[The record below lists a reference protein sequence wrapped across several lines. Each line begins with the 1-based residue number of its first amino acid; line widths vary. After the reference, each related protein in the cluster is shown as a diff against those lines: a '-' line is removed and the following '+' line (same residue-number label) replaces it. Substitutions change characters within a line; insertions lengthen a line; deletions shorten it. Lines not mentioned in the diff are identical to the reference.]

1 MLSISNICCI
11 FALLFFYVPNYTKED
26 NFMKEKLGFHQNLLI
41 GSLLFGLFFG
51 AGNLIFPVQMG
62 QQAGNHT
69 FAATIGFLITGVGL
83 PIVGIIASALSRS
96 ESLFH
101 MARPVSS
108 RYASIFT
115 CLLYLT
121 IGPLF
126 AIPRTATVAFEV
138 GIHPFIADENLKF
151 GLIIFS
157 FIFFAF
163 TIYFSLKPG
172 QILDWVGKYLTPI
185 FLVLLSILLVATF
198 INPMGQVSTYP
209 AQGNYATQPLFTGLL
224 DGYNTMDALA
234 SVAFAIIIISNTQK
248 LGVKNPNAI
257 AIETCKS
264 GLVSVVGMAVIYS
277 SLAYMGATSLGSVDR
292 ADNGGSIL
300 SMVSNHY
307 FGFTGKVL
315 LAAIVG
321 IACVKTAIGLIT
333 SCSEMFSE
341 MFPNTVSYKKYAII
355 FTVFSFVIA
364 NFGLSNII
372 QLSIPVLMF
381 LYPLVITLILLSL
394 LAPLTNKQSDIYKWT
409 TGLTVIAAVFDLCKA
424 LPAPLQENDIVK
436 SLVNFAHL
444 YLPGFDYGFG
454 WILPAFGGFILG
466 LIIWIARGKN
476 ASISR

>member
-1 MLSISNICCI
+1 MKQKLS
-11 FALLFFYVPNYTKED
+11 FQ
-26 NFMKEKLGFHQNLLI
+26 QNLLI

-62 QQAGNHT
+62 QQAGDHAFT
-69 FAATIGFLITGVGL
+69 ATIGFLITGVGL
-83 PIVGIIASALSRS
+83 PILGIIASALSRS
-96 ESLFH
+96 ESLFD
-101 MARPVSS
+101 MARPISS

-138 GIHPFIADENLKF
+138 GIHPFISDGYLKL

-157 FIFFAF
+157 LIFFAF

-185 FLVLLSILLVATF
+185 FLVLLSILLIATF
-198 INPMGQVSTYP
+198 VNSMGQASQFP

-234 SVAFAIIIISNTQK
+234 SVAFAIIIISNIQK
-248 LGVKNPNAI
+248 LGVKNPQSI

-264 GLVSVVGMAVIYS
+264 GLVSVIGMTIIYG
-277 SLAYMGATSLGSVDR
+277 SLAYMGATSLGSVNR

-307 FGFTGKVL
+307 FGFTGQIL
-315 LAAIVG
+315 LAFIVG
-321 IACVKTAIGLIT
+321 IACIKTAIGLIT

-341 MFPNTVSYKKYAII
+341 MFPNSVSYKKYAVL
-355 FTVFSFVIA
+355 FTVFSFIIA

-394 LAPLTNKQSDIYKWT
+394 LAPFINKQSDVYRWT
-409 TGLTVIAAVFDLCKA
+409 TGFTVIAAFFDLCKS
-424 LPAPLQENDIVK
+424 LPQPLQENLIVK
-436 SLVNFAHL
+436 QLVNFAHS

-454 WILPAFGGFILG
+454 WIIPALYGFFIG
-466 LIIWIARGKN
+466 LIIWTIRSKKRKSA
-476 ASISR
+476 

>member
-1 MLSISNICCI
+1 MKQKLS
-11 FALLFFYVPNYTKED
+11 FQ
-26 NFMKEKLGFHQNLLI
+26 QNLLI

-62 QQAGNHT
+62 QQAGDHAFT
-69 FAATIGFLITGVGL
+69 ATIGFLITGVGL
-83 PIVGIIASALSRS
+83 PILGIIASALSRS
-96 ESLFH
+96 ESLFD
-101 MARPVSS
+101 MARPISS

-138 GIHPFIADENLKF
+138 GIHPFISDGYLKL

-157 FIFFAF
+157 LIFFAF

-185 FLVLLSILLVATF
+185 FLVLLSILLIATF
-198 INPMGQVSTYP
+198 VNPMGQASQFP

-234 SVAFAIIIISNTQK
+234 SVAFAIIIISNIQK
-248 LGVKNPNAI
+248 LGVKNPQSI

-264 GLVSVVGMAVIYS
+264 GLVSVIGMTIIYG
-277 SLAYMGATSLGSVDR
+277 SLAYMGATSLGSVNR

-307 FGFTGKVL
+307 FGFTGQIL
-315 LAAIVG
+315 LAFIVG
-321 IACVKTAIGLIT
+321 IACIKTAIGLIT

-341 MFPNTVSYKKYAII
+341 MFPNSVSYKKYAVL
-355 FTVFSFVIA
+355 FTVFSFIIA

-394 LAPLTNKQSDIYKWT
+394 LAPFINKQSDVYRWT
-409 TGLTVIAAVFDLCKA
+409 TGFTVIAAFFDLCKS
-424 LPAPLQENDIVK
+424 LPQPLQENLIVK
-436 SLVNFAHL
+436 QLVNFAHS

-454 WILPAFGGFILG
+454 WIIPALYGFFIG
-466 LIIWIARGKN
+466 LIIWTIRSKKRKSA
-476 ASISR
+476 

>member
-1 MLSISNICCI
+1 MKQKLS
-11 FALLFFYVPNYTKED
+11 YQ
-26 NFMKEKLGFHQNLLI
+26 QNLLI

-62 QQAGNHT
+62 QEAGNHV

-83 PIVGIIASALSRS
+83 PMLGIIASAISKS
-96 ESLFH
+96 ESLFD
-101 MARPVSS
+101 MARPISS

-138 GIHPFIADENLKF
+138 GIHPFISDEHLKL

-157 FIFFAF
+157 FIFFVF

-185 FLVLLSILLVATF
+185 FLILLSILLIATF
-198 INPMGQVSTYP
+198 VSPMGQGSGYS

-234 SVAFAIIIISNTQK
+234 SVAFAIIIISNIKK
-248 LGVKNPNAI
+248 LGIKDSRSI
-257 AIETCKS
+257 SIETCKS
-264 GLVSVVGMAVIYS
+264 GLVSVVGMAIIYS
-277 SLAYMGATSLGSVDR
+277 SLAYMGATSLGSVSR

-307 FGFTGKVL
+307 FGVVGKVL

-341 MFPNTVSYKKYAII
+341 MFPNSISYKKYTII

-364 NFGLSNII
+364 NIGLSNII
-372 QLSIPVLMF
+372 QISIPVLMF
-381 LYPLVITLILLSL
+381 LYPLVITLILLSI
-394 LAPLTNKQSDIYKWT
+394 LTPFINKQSDIYKWT
-409 TGLTVIAAVFDLCKA
+409 TGLTIVAAFFDLCKS
-424 LPAPLQENDIVK
+424 LPQYMKENVMITK
-436 SLVNFAHL
+436 IINFAHL

-454 WILPAFGGFILG
+454 WILPALCGFLIG
-466 LIIWIARGKN
+466 LIIGIIRKKN
-476 ASISR
+476 IHR

>member
-1 MLSISNICCI
+1 
-11 FALLFFYVPNYTKED
+11 
-26 NFMKEKLGFHQNLLI
+26 MKEKLGFHQNLLI

-62 QQAGNHT
+62 QQAGSNA
-69 FAATIGFLITGVGL
+69 FMATIGFLITGVGL
-83 PIVGIIASALSRS
+83 PMLGIIASALSRN
-96 ESLFH
+96 ESLFD
-101 MARPVSS
+101 MAKPISS
-108 RYASIFT
+108 KYSKIFT

-138 GIHPFIADENLKF
+138 GIHPFISDDYLKL
-151 GLIIFS
+151 GLFIFS
-157 FIFFAF
+157 LIFFII

-185 FLVLLSILLVATF
+185 FLVLLSVLLIATF
-198 INPMGQVSTYP
+198 VSPMGQASQYP

-234 SVAFAIIIISNTQK
+234 SVAFAIIIISNIQK
-248 LGVKNPNAI
+248 LGIKEPRLI

-264 GLVSVVGMAVIYS
+264 GFVSVVGMTVIYA
-277 SLAYMGATSLGSVDR
+277 SLAYMGATSLGSVSR
-292 ADNGGSIL
+292 AENGGAIL
-300 SMVSNHY
+300 SLVSNHY
-307 FGFTGKVL
+307 LGVVGKVL

-321 IACVKTAIGLIT
+321 VACVKTAIGLIT
-333 SCSEMFSE
+333 ACSEMFSE
-341 MFPNTVSYKKYAII
+341 MFPKSISYKKYAMV

-364 NFGLSNII
+364 NFGLSNLI

-394 LAPLTNKQSDIYKWT
+394 LAPIINKQGMIYKWT
-409 TGLTVIAAVFDLCKA
+409 TGLTIIAALFDFCKA
-424 LPAPLQENDIVK
+424 LPQALQENVLI
-436 SLVNFAHL
+436 SQIINFAHL

-454 WILPAFGGFILG
+454 WIVPALVGFIIG
-466 LIIWIARGKN
+466 VIFSGTYAKK
-476 ASISR
+476 A

>member
-1 MLSISNICCI
+1 
-11 FALLFFYVPNYTKED
+11 
-26 NFMKEKLGFHQNLLI
+26 MKKKLKFHQNLLI

-69 FAATIGFLITGVGL
+69 FIATIGFLITGVGL
-83 PIVGIIASALSRS
+83 PIIGVIASALSKS
-96 ESLFH
+96 ESLFD
-101 MARPVSS
+101 MAKPISS
-108 RYASIFT
+108 RYATIFT

-138 GIHPFIADENLKF
+138 GIHPFISDEYLKI

-172 QILDWVGKYLTPI
+172 QILEWVGKYLTPI
-185 FLVLLSILLVATF
+185 FLILLSILLIATF
-198 INPMGQVSTYP
+198 VSPMGEVSNYA
-209 AQGNYATQPLFTGLL
+209 AQGNYETQPLFTGLL

-234 SVAFAIIIISNTQK
+234 SVAFAIIIISNIQK
-248 LGVKNPNAI
+248 LGIKDSHSI

-264 GLVSVVGMAVIYS
+264 GLVSVAGMAIIYGA
-277 SLAYMGATSLGSVDR
+277 LAYMGATSLGSVSR

-307 FGFTGKVL
+307 FGVVGEVL

-321 IACVKTAIGLIT
+321 VACVKTAIGLIT

-341 MFPNTVSYKKYAII
+341 MFPNSISYKKYAVI
-355 FTVFSFVIA
+355 FTAFSFVIA
-364 NFGLSNII
+364 NFGLNNLI

-381 LYPLVITLILLSL
+381 LYPLVITLILLSI
-394 LAPLTNKQSDIYKWT
+394 LTPFINKQSDVYKWT
-409 TGLTVIAAVFDLCKA
+409 TALTIIAAFFDFCNA
-424 LPAPLQENDIVK
+424 LPKPFQENIIV
-436 SLVNFAHL
+436 SQLVNFAKV
-444 YLPGFDYGFG
+444 YLPGFNYGFG
-454 WILPAFGGFILG
+454 WIIPSLCGFIIG
-466 LIIWIARGKN
+466 LIIWGVRVKKN
-476 ASISR
+476 SVAII

>member
-1 MLSISNICCI
+1 MKQKLS
-11 FALLFFYVPNYTKED
+11 FQ
-26 NFMKEKLGFHQNLLI
+26 QNLLI

-62 QQAGNHT
+62 QQAGDHAFT
-69 FAATIGFLITGVGL
+69 ATIGFLITGVGL
-83 PIVGIIASALSRS
+83 PILGIIASALSRS
-96 ESLFH
+96 ESLFD
-101 MARPVSS
+101 MARPISS

-138 GIHPFIADENLKF
+138 GIHPFISDGYLKL

-157 FIFFAF
+157 LIFFAF

-185 FLVLLSILLVATF
+185 FLVLLSILLIATF
-198 INPMGQVSTYP
+198 VNPMGQASQFP

-234 SVAFAIIIISNTQK
+234 SVAFAIIIISNIQK
-248 LGVKNPNAI
+248 LGVKNPQSI

-264 GLVSVVGMAVIYS
+264 GLVSVIGMTVIYG
-277 SLAYMGATSLGSVDR
+277 SLAYMGATSLGSVNR

-307 FGFTGKVL
+307 FGFTGQIL
-315 LAAIVG
+315 LAFIVG
-321 IACVKTAIGLIT
+321 IACIKTAIGLIT

-341 MFPNTVSYKKYAII
+341 MFPNSVSYKKYAVL
-355 FTVFSFVIA
+355 FTVFSFIIA

-394 LAPLTNKQSDIYKWT
+394 LAPFINKQSDVYRWT
-409 TGLTVIAAVFDLCKA
+409 TGFTVIAAFFDLCKS
-424 LPAPLQENDIVK
+424 LPQPLQENLIVK
-436 SLVNFAHL
+436 QLVNFAHS

-454 WILPAFGGFILG
+454 WIIPALYGFFIG
-466 LIIWIARGKN
+466 LIIWTIRSKKRKSA
-476 ASISR
+476 

>member
-1 MLSISNICCI
+1 
-11 FALLFFYVPNYTKED
+11 
-26 NFMKEKLGFHQNLLI
+26 MKEKLGFHQNLLI

-62 QQAGNHT
+62 QQAGSNA
-69 FAATIGFLITGVGL
+69 FMATIGFLITGVGL
-83 PIVGIIASALSRS
+83 PMLGIIASALSRS
-96 ESLFH
+96 ESLFD
-101 MARPVSS
+101 MAKPISS
-108 RYASIFT
+108 KYSKIFT

-138 GIHPFIADENLKF
+138 GIHPFIDDEYLKL
-151 GLIIFS
+151 GLFIFS
-157 FIFFAF
+157 LIFFII

-198 INPMGQVSTYP
+198 VSPMGQASQYP

-234 SVAFAIIIISNTQK
+234 SVAFAIIIISNIQK
-248 LGVKNPNAI
+248 LGIKEPRLI

-264 GLVSVVGMAVIYS
+264 GFVSVVGMTVIYA
-277 SLAYMGATSLGSVDR
+277 SLAYMGATSLGSVSS
-292 ADNGGSIL
+292 AENGGIIL
-300 SMVSNHY
+300 SLVSNHY
-307 FGFTGKVL
+307 LGFVGKVL

-321 IACVKTAIGLIT
+321 VACVKTAIGLIT
-333 SCSEMFSE
+333 ACSEMFSE
-341 MFPNTVSYKKYAII
+341 MFPKSISYKKYAIV

-364 NFGLSNII
+364 NFGLSNLI

-394 LAPLTNKQSDIYKWT
+394 LAPIIKKQGMIYKWT
-409 TGLTVIAAVFDLCKA
+409 TGLTIIAALFDFCKA
-424 LPAPLQENDIVK
+424 LPQAFQENALI
-436 SLVNFAHL
+436 SELINFAHL

-454 WILPAFGGFILG
+454 WIIPALVGFIIG
-466 LIIWIARGKN
+466 VIFNGIYAKK
-476 ASISR
+476 A

>member
-1 MLSISNICCI
+1 MKQKLS
-11 FALLFFYVPNYTKED
+11 YQ
-26 NFMKEKLGFHQNLLI
+26 QNLLI

-62 QQAGNHT
+62 QEAGNHV

-83 PIVGIIASALSRS
+83 PMLGIIASAISKS
-96 ESLFH
+96 ESLFD
-101 MARPVSS
+101 MARPISS

-138 GIHPFIADENLKF
+138 GIHPFISDEYLKL

-185 FLVLLSILLVATF
+185 FLVLLSIVLIATF
-198 INPMGQVSTYP
+198 VSSMGQVSEYP
-209 AQGNYATQPLFTGLL
+209 AQGKYAAQPLFTGLI

-234 SVAFAIIIISNTQK
+234 SVAFAIIIISNIQK
-248 LGVKNPNAI
+248 LGIKDSRLI
-257 AIETCKS
+257 TIETCKS
-264 GLVSVVGMAVIYS
+264 GLVSVAGMAIIYG
-277 SLAYMGATSLGSVDR
+277 SLAYMGATSLGSVSR

-307 FGFTGKVL
+307 FGVVGKVL

-341 MFPNTVSYKKYAII
+341 MFPNSISYKKYAIV
-355 FTVFSFVIA
+355 FTVFSFIIA
-364 NFGLSNII
+364 NIGLSNII
-372 QLSIPVLMF
+372 QISIPVLMF

-394 LAPLTNKQSDIYKWT
+394 LTPFINKQSDVYKWT
-409 TGLTVIAAVFDLCKA
+409 TGLTIIAAFFDLCKS
-424 LPAPLQENDIVK
+424 LPQYMQENVIVTQI
-436 SLVNFAHL
+436 VNFAHL

-454 WILPAFGGFILG
+454 WILPALCGFFIG
-466 LIIWIARGKN
+466 LIIWIIRGKN
-476 ASISR
+476 IHR

>member
-1 MLSISNICCI
+1 
-11 FALLFFYVPNYTKED
+11 
-26 NFMKEKLGFHQNLLI
+26 MKEKLGFHQNLLI

-62 QQAGNHT
+62 QQAGSNA
-69 FAATIGFLITGVGL
+69 FMATIGFLITGVGL
-83 PIVGIIASALSRS
+83 PMLGIIASALSRS
-96 ESLFH
+96 ESLFD
-101 MARPVSS
+101 MAKSISS
-108 RYASIFT
+108 KYSKIFT

-138 GIHPFIADENLKF
+138 GIHPFMADEYLKL
-151 GLIIFS
+151 GLFIFS
-157 FIFFAF
+157 LIFFII

-185 FLVLLSILLVATF
+185 FLVLLSILLIATF
-198 INPMGQVSTYP
+198 VSPMGQASQYP

-234 SVAFAIIIISNTQK
+234 SVAFAIIIISNIQK
-248 LGVKNPNAI
+248 LGIKEPRLI

-264 GLVSVVGMAVIYS
+264 GFVSVVGMTVIYS
-277 SLAYMGATSLGSVDR
+277 SLAYMGATSLGSVSS
-292 ADNGGSIL
+292 AENGGIIL
-300 SMVSNHY
+300 SLVSNHY
-307 FGFTGKVL
+307 LGFVGKVL

-321 IACVKTAIGLIT
+321 VACVKTAIGLIT
-333 SCSEMFSE
+333 ACSEMFSE
-341 MFPNTVSYKKYAII
+341 MFPKSISYKKYAIV

-364 NFGLSNII
+364 NFGLSNLI

-394 LAPLTNKQSDIYKWT
+394 LAPIIKKQGMIYKWT
-409 TGLTVIAAVFDLCKA
+409 TGLTIIAALFDFCKA
-424 LPAPLQENDIVK
+424 LPQAFQENALI
-436 SLVNFAHL
+436 SELINFAHL

-454 WILPAFGGFILG
+454 WIIPALVGFIIG
-466 LIIWIARGKN
+466 FIFNGIYAKK
-476 ASISR
+476 A

>member
-1 MLSISNICCI
+1 MKQKLS
-11 FALLFFYVPNYTKED
+11 YQ
-26 NFMKEKLGFHQNLLI
+26 QNLLI

-62 QQAGNHT
+62 QEAGNHV

-83 PIVGIIASALSRS
+83 PMLGIIASAISKS
-96 ESLFH
+96 ESLFD
-101 MARPVSS
+101 MARPISS

-138 GIHPFIADENLKF
+138 GIHPFISDEYLKL

-185 FLVLLSILLVATF
+185 FLVLLSILLIATF
-198 INPMGQVSTYP
+198 VSSMGQISEYP
-209 AQGNYATQPLFTGLL
+209 AQGNYAAQPLFTGLL

-234 SVAFAIIIISNTQK
+234 SVAFAIIIISNIRK
-248 LGVKNPNAI
+248 LGIKDSRPI

-264 GLVSVVGMAVIYS
+264 GLVSVAGMAIIYA
-277 SLAYMGATSLGSVDR
+277 SLAYMGATSLGSVSR

-307 FGFTGKVL
+307 FGVVGKVL

-341 MFPNTVSYKKYAII
+341 MFPNSISYKKYAII

-364 NFGLSNII
+364 NIGLSNII
-372 QLSIPVLMF
+372 QISIPVLMF
-381 LYPLVITLILLSL
+381 LYPLVITLIILSI
-394 LAPLTNKQSDIYKWT
+394 LTPFINKQSDVYKWT
-409 TGLTVIAAVFDLCKA
+409 TGLTIIAAFFDLCKS
-424 LPAPLQENDIVK
+424 LPQSLQENTVVTQ
-436 SLVNFAHL
+436 LVNFAHL

-454 WILPAFGGFILG
+454 WIVPALCGFCIG
-466 LIIWIARGKN
+466 LVIWVIRIKN
-476 ASISR
+476 IHR

>member
-1 MLSISNICCI
+1 
-11 FALLFFYVPNYTKED
+11 
-26 NFMKEKLGFHQNLLI
+26 MKEKLSFKQNLLI

-69 FAATIGFLITGVGL
+69 FTATIGFLIAGVGL
-83 PIVGIIASALSRS
+83 PILGIIASALSKS
-96 ESLFH
+96 ESLLD
-101 MARPVSS
+101 MAKPVSS
-108 RYASIFT
+108 SYAKIFT

-138 GIHPFIADENLKF
+138 GIHPFITDEYLKL

-157 FIFFAF
+157 LIFFAF

-172 QILDWVGKYLTPI
+172 EILDLIGKYLTPI
-185 FLVLLSILLVATF
+185 FLVFLSILLIATF
-198 INPMGQVSTYP
+198 INPMGQASQYT
-209 AQGNYATQPLFTGLL
+209 AQGNYATQPFFTGLL

-234 SVAFAIIIISNTQK
+234 SVAFAIIIISNIQK
-248 LGVKNPNAI
+248 FGVKDSRLI

-264 GLVSVVGMAVIYS
+264 GLVSVVGMTIIYG
-277 SLAYMGATSLGSVDR
+277 SLAYMGATSLGSVSR
-292 ADNGGSIL
+292 SDNGGSIL

-307 FGFTGKVL
+307 FGFPGKVL

-321 IACVKTAIGLIT
+321 LACIKTSIGLIT

-341 MFPNTVSYKKYAII
+341 MFPKSLSYKNYAII
-355 FTVFSFVIA
+355 FTLFSFAIA

-372 QLSIPVLMF
+372 QLSVPVLMF
-381 LYPLVITLILLSL
+381 LYPLVITLIVLSL
-394 LAPLTNKQSDIYKWT
+394 LTPFINKQRDIYKWT
-409 TGLTVIAAVFDLCKA
+409 TALTIIAAFFDFCKA
-424 LPAPLQENDIVK
+424 LPEYMQGNVVVSQI
-436 SLVNFAHL
+436 VNFAHL

-454 WILPAFGGFILG
+454 WILPAVFGFIIGCIVAKKHL
-466 LIIWIARGKN
+466 N
-476 ASISR
+476 